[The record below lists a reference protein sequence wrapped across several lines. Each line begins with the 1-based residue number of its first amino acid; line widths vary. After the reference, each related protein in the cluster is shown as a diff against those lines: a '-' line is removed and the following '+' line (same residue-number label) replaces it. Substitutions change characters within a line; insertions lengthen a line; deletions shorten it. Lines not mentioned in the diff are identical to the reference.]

1 MAGEKSE
8 LEKQME
14 ALMGVTAG
22 VLEGA
27 KTTQK
32 TAAKARRKSRDLE
45 AMFAEMPLSAATD
58 EQFKLLLSIV
68 EDSSEDGLKALF
80 KQIGAPLFPP
90 SPCPPRSAPARLF
103 AAARAAAAAASRLGR
118 TGVRAQTR
126 MAAAASTRASSS
138 RHAARAQR
146 PSRRVTQ
153 KAASSASRGAALIAR
168 GAARA
173 QAFKDANEKAGKNMS
188 EDVIKTAVA
197 DLFKEAGVKEGVR
210 RRPRGLRAHLGLCRW
225 RALTVPVPRGCAA
238 LSPRM
243 LAAGDRRDRLRP
255 EIEINEEVGGCRR
268 QTTRPRLLADA
279 RSDSGEMCVYSAV
292 CVGQEER

>member
-14 ALMGVTAG
+14 ALMAGTAG

-90 SPCPPRSAPARLF
+90 SPCPPRSAPALLF

-153 KAASSASRGAALIAR
+153 KAASSASRGAALI

-210 RRPRGLRAHLGLCRW
+210 RRPRGLRAHLVLRRW

-238 LSPRM
+238 L
-243 LAAGDRRDRLRP
+243 P
-255 EIEINEEVGGCRR
+255 ECWPQGI
-268 QTTRPRLLADA
+268 
-279 RSDSGEMCVYSAV
+279 GETDFVQKLKSMKK
-292 CVGQEER
+292 